1 MTKQLR
7 EAFDVLH
14 KYYNIRNNT
23 NYNTLN
29 TIWLNKDRRM
39 KEYLINI
46 IRKRV
51 YNDSLRCFHGTYI
64 LHSFMGIHLFVY
76 SIFGIGTPL
85 RLDELLHMTVYF
97 PEGNTCRKYKAT

>member
-1 MTKQLR
+1 MTKQPQ

-23 NYNTLN
+23 NYNILN

-39 KEYLINI
+39 KEYLI
-46 IRKRV
+46 KRV
-51 YNDSLRCFHGTYI
+51 YNGSLRCFHGTYI

-85 RLDELLHMTVYF
+85 RLDELLHMAVYS
-97 PEGNTCRKYKAT
+97 PEYNTCRKYK